1 MLNRREIM
9 RSAPAFAA
17 AGTVTA
23 AGSMAPAAVVL
34 AQAAAGATA
43 AHKPV
48 VMKAGANVNLVDDN
62 TMRAVARWGIKNCY
76 AFASIADP
84 ERLYPTVD
92 ELKTMQDIA
101 QRNGV
106 NVDILRPL
114 NLTMSNIDDEKY
126 PAIML
131 GQSPQRDRDIEAFQ
145 NTIKNCAE
153 AGISGMRYTL
163 SIVGNTRSRTA
174 PGRGDA
180 IYVGSRMTDYS
191 GPPRNANRTV
201 PTAADQVAGDGAPRR
216 RGGGPNRGLINKSI
230 TRAGRITAD
239 MYWERITYFLD
250 RVVPVANQYKIKLAS
265 HMEDAMVP
273 LGYEGVDLVTNTV
286 EGAKKFVSIQNSPY
300 HGLLFCIGTFS
311 EMLQN
316 PGKDIYDVVQWFGA
330 NKKIHLVDF
339 RNIRGNRQDFV
350 ETFPDEG
357 DIDMLRVMQIL
368 RDTGYDG
375 MVVPDHTP
383 QSPGGPEQVDAFQ
396 YGYIRGLLQAVG
408 RLG

>member
-1 MLNRREIM
+1 MLNRRQIM
-9 RSAPAFAA
+9 RSAPVLA
-17 AGTVTA
+17 AGGTLA
-23 AGSMAPAAVVL
+23 MAGSSITSTPVL
-34 AQAAAGATA
+34 AQPSSGATA
-43 AHKPV
+43 AGKPV
-48 VMKAGANVNLVDDN
+48 LMKAGANVDVVDDE
-62 TMRAVARWGIKNCY
+62 TMKAVARWGIKNCY
-76 AFASIADP
+76 AFAAIADP
-84 ERLYPTVD
+84 DRLYPTVD

-131 GQSPQRDRDIEAFQ
+131 GQSPQRDRDIEGFQ

-163 SIVGNTRSRTA
+163 SIVGNTRSRTV

-180 IYVGSRMTDYS
+180 TYVGSRMGDYR
-191 GPPRNANRTV
+191 GPPHPANRSV
-201 PTAADQVAGDGAPRR
+201 LPAGDQAAGGGGQRR
-216 RGGGPNRGLINKSI
+216 RGRGPNSGLINKPI
-230 TRAGRITAD
+230 TRAGRVTAD

-250 RVVPVANQYKIKLAS
+250 RVVPVANQYKIRLAS

-311 EMLQN
+311 EMLEN
-316 PGKDIYDVVQWFGA
+316 PSRDIYEVVQWFGA
-330 NKKIHLVDF
+330 SKKIHLVDF

-357 DIDMLRVMQIL
+357 EIDMLRVMQIL

-383 QSPGGPEQVDAFQ
+383 ETPGGPKQVNAFQ

-408 RLG
+408 RVG

>member
-1 MLNRREIM
+1 MFNRRQIM
-9 RSAPAFAA
+9 ASSPAVAGAAAFAGGIAPASVAA
-17 AGTVTA
+17 QPAR
-23 AGSMAPAAVVL
+23 AGSR
-34 AQAAAGATA
+34 
-43 AHKPV
+43 KPV
-48 VMKAGANVNLVDDN
+48 LMKAGANVGAVDDK
-62 TMRAVARWGIKNCY
+62 TMKAVARWGIKNCY
-76 AFASIADP
+76 AFAPIADAD
-84 ERLYPTVD
+84 RLYPTVD
-92 ELKTMQDIA
+92 ELQKMQDIA
-101 QRNGV
+101 HRNGV
-106 NVDILRPL
+106 NVDILRPR
-114 NLTMSNIDDEKY
+114 NLTMSNIDDERY

-145 NTIKNCAE
+145 TTIKNCAA

-174 PGRGDA
+174 QGRGDA
-180 IYVGSRMTDYS
+180 VYVGSRMSDYS
-191 GPPRNANRTV
+191 GPPRDANRTV
-201 PTAADQVAGDGAPRR
+201 AIAGQAGGGQAGGDGAAGG
-216 RGGGPNRGLINKSI
+216 RGGGGQGRQINKPI
-230 TRAGRITAD
+230 TKAGRVTAD

-300 HGLLFCIGTFS
+300 HGVLFCIGTFS

-316 PGKDIYDVVQWFGA
+316 PTKDIYDVVQWFGA
-330 NKKIHLVDF
+330 NKKIHLIDF
-339 RNIRGNRQDFV
+339 RNIHGNRQDFV

-383 QSPGGPEQVDAFQ
+383 QTPGGAEQVDAFQ
-396 YGYIRGLLQAVG
+396 YGYIRGLIQAVG
-408 RLG
+408 RLA

>member
-1 MLNRREIM
+1 MLNRRQIM
-9 RSAPAFAA
+9 RSTPTVAVG
-17 AGTVTA
+17 GTLAA
-23 AGSMAPAAVVL
+23 AGSMTPASVL
-34 AQAAAGATA
+34 AQTSAPMTPNR
-43 AHKPV
+43 KPV
-48 VMKAGANVNLVDDN
+48 LMKAGANVNVVDDR
-62 TMRAVARWGIKNCY
+62 TMKAVARWGIRNCY
-76 AFASIADP
+76 AFAAISDP
-84 ERLYPTVD
+84 DRLYPTVD

-131 GQSPQRDRDIEAFQ
+131 GQSPQRDRDIEGFQ

-180 IYVGSRMTDYS
+180 TYVGSRMSDYS
-191 GPPRNANRTV
+191 GPPRSANRTV
-201 PTAADQVAGDGAPRR
+201 PTAADQPAGDGGQRR
-216 RGGGPNRGLINKSI
+216 RGGGPNSGLINKPI
-230 TRAGRITAD
+230 TKAGRITAD
-239 MYWERITYFLD
+239 TYWERITYFLD

-286 EGAKKFVSIQNSPY
+286 EGAKKFVSIQDSPY

-316 PGKDIYDVVQWFGA
+316 PSRDIYDVVQWFGA

-357 DIDMLRVMQIL
+357 EIDLLRVMQIL
-368 RDTGYDG
+368 RDTGYEG
-375 MVVPDHTP
+375 MVVPDHEP
-383 QSPGGPEQVDAFQ
+383 QTPGGPEQVDAFQ

-408 RLG
+408 RLE

>member
-1 MLNRREIM
+1 MMNRRQIM
-9 RSAPAFAA
+9 GSAPVVAA
-17 AGTVTA
+17 AGTA
-23 AGSMAPAAVVL
+23 AIAGSIMPAPVL

-43 AHKPV
+43 VRKPV
-48 VMKAGANVNLVDDN
+48 LMKAGANVNLVDDK
-62 TMRAVARWGIKNCY
+62 TMKAVARWGIRNCY
-76 AFASIADP
+76 AFAAISDP
-84 ERLYPTVD
+84 DRLYPTAD

-131 GQSPQRDRDIEAFQ
+131 GQSPQRDRDIEGFQ

-180 IYVGSRMTDYS
+180 TYVGSRMTDYS
-191 GPPRNANRTV
+191 GPPRPANRTV
-201 PTAADQVAGDGAPRR
+201 AEAGDPAADRGPPRR
-216 RGGGPNRGLINKSI
+216 RGGGGPNSGLINKPI
-230 TRAGRITAD
+230 TKAGRVTAD

-273 LGYEGVDLVTNTV
+273 SGYEGVDLVTNTV

-311 EMLQN
+311 EMLQD
-316 PGKDIYDVVQWFGA
+316 PSKDIYDVVEWFGA
-330 NKKIHLVDF
+330 NQKIHLVDF

-357 DIDMLRVMQIL
+357 EIDLLRVMQIL

-383 QSPGGPEQVDAFQ
+383 QTPGGPEQVDAFQ

-408 RLG
+408 RMG

>member
-1 MLNRREIM
+1 MLNRGQIV
-9 RSAPAFAA
+9 RSVPAAA
-17 AGTVTA
+17 AGSVA
-23 AGSMAPAAVVL
+23 VAGGMTPASVL
-34 AQAAAGATA
+34 AQATAGTSGARKA
-43 AHKPV
+43 V
-48 VMKAGANVNLVDDN
+48 LMKAGANVDKVDDK
-62 TMRAVARWGIKNCY
+62 TMKAVARWGIKNCY
-76 AFASIADP
+76 AFAAIADP
-84 ERLYPTVD
+84 DRLYPTVD

-114 NLTMSNIDDEKY
+114 NLTMINIDDEKY

-180 IYVGSRMTDYS
+180 TYVGSRMTDYS
-191 GPPRNANRTV
+191 GPPRDANRIV
-201 PTAADQVAGDGAPRR
+201 AIASDQAAGDGEPRR
-216 RGGGPNRGLINKSI
+216 RGGDATRRMINKPI
-230 TRAGRITAD
+230 TKAGRITAD
-239 MYWERITYFLD
+239 QYWERITYFLD

-273 LGYEGVDLVTNTV
+273 PGYEGVDVVTNTV

-300 HGLLFCIGTFS
+300 HGVLFCIGTFS

-316 PGKDIYDVVQWFGA
+316 PQKDVYDVVQWFGA

-357 DIDMLRVMQIL
+357 EIDMLRVMQIL

-383 QSPGGPEQVDAFQ
+383 QTPGGPGQVDAFQ

-408 RLG
+408 RVG

>member
-1 MLNRREIM
+1 MLNRRQILA
-9 RSAPAFAA
+9 STPAA
-17 AGTVTA
+17 AA
-23 AGSMAPAAVVL
+23 AVAGMAPASVL
-34 AQAAAGATA
+34 AQATAGRRR
-43 AHKPV
+43 KPV
-48 VMKAGANVNLVDDN
+48 LMKAGANVNVVDDK
-62 TMRAVARWGIKNCY
+62 TMKAVARWGIKNCY
-76 AFASIADP
+76 AFAAIADP
-84 ERLYPTVD
+84 DRIYPTVD
-92 ELKTMQDIA
+92 ELKKMQDIA
-101 QRNGV
+101 NRNGV

-114 NLTMSNIDDEKY
+114 NLTMSNIDDERY

-145 NTIKNCAE
+145 TTIKNCAE

-180 IYVGSRMTDYS
+180 TYVGSRMSDYS
-191 GPPRNANRTV
+191 GPPRSDGR
-201 PTAADQVAGDGAPRR
+201 PGAAAGGRPGGGEGA
-216 RGGGPNRGLINKSI
+216 RGGRGQSRLINKPL
-230 TRAGRITAD
+230 TKAGRITTD

-250 RVVPVANQYKIKLAS
+250 QVVPVANQYKIKLAS

-286 EGAKKFVSIQNSPY
+286 EGAKKFVSIQDSPY

-311 EMLQN
+311 EMLQT
-316 PGKDIYDVVQWFGA
+316 PAKDVYDVVEWFGSH
-330 NKKIHLVDF
+330 KKIHLVDF

-383 QSPGGPEQVDAFQ
+383 QTPTGPEAVDAFQ
-396 YGYIRGLLQAVG
+396 YGYIRGLLQAVA
-408 RLG
+408 RI

>member
-1 MLNRREIM
+1 MFNRRQIM
-9 RSAPAFAA
+9 TSASAA
-17 AGTVTA
+17 AGTVSVASSIT
-23 AGSMAPAAVVL
+23 PASVL
-34 AQAAAGATA
+34 AQASAGTTA
-43 AHKPV
+43 SRKPIL
-48 VMKAGANVNLVDDN
+48 MKAGANVDVVDDK
-62 TMRAVARWGIKNCY
+62 TMKAVARWGIKNCY
-76 AFASIADP
+76 AFAAIADP
-84 ERLYPTVD
+84 DRLYPTAD
-92 ELKTMQDIA
+92 EMKTMQDIA

-131 GQSPQRDRDIEAFQ
+131 GQSPQRDRDIEGFQ

-174 PGRGDA
+174 SGRGDA
-180 IYVGSRMTDYS
+180 TYVGSRMTDYS
-191 GPPRNANRTV
+191 GPPRDANRTV
-201 PTAADQVAGDGAPRR
+201 AVTADQAASEGEPRR
-216 RGGGPNRGLINKSI
+216 RGANTNRRLINKPI
-230 TRAGRITAD
+230 TKAGRITAD

-250 RVVPVANQYKIKLAS
+250 RVVPVANQYKIRLAS

-300 HGLLFCIGTFS
+300 HGVLFCIGTFS

-316 PGKDIYDVVQWFGA
+316 PSRDIYDVVRWFGA

-357 DIDMLRVMQIL
+357 EIDMLRVMQIL
-368 RDTGYDG
+368 HDTGYDG
-375 MVVPDHTP
+375 MIVPDHTP
-383 QSPGGPEQVDAFQ
+383 ETPGGAQQVDAFQ

-408 RLG
+408 RRG

>member
-1 MLNRREIM
+1 MFNRRQIM
-9 RSAPAFAA
+9 RSTPAAV
-17 AGTVTA
+17 AGTAAV
-23 AGSMAPAAVVL
+23 AGSMAPALVL
-34 AQAAAGATA
+34 AQPSAVTSAAR
-43 AHKPV
+43 KPV
-48 VMKAGANVNLVDDN
+48 LMKAGANVDIVDDK
-62 TMRAVARWGIKNCY
+62 TMKAVARWGIKNCY
-76 AFASIADP
+76 AFAAIADP
-84 ERLYPTVD
+84 DRLYPTVD
-92 ELKTMQDIA
+92 ELKAMQDIA

-131 GQSPQRDRDIEAFQ
+131 GQSPQRDRDIEGFQ

-180 IYVGSRMTDYS
+180 TYVGSRMTDYS
-191 GPPRNANRTV
+191 GPPRDANRTV
-201 PTAADQVAGDGAPRR
+201 PGAADQAASDAGQRR
-216 RGGGPNRGLINKSI
+216 RGGGSNRRMINKP
-230 TRAGRITAD
+230 TTKAGRVTAD
-239 MYWERITYFLD
+239 TYWERITYFLD

-273 LGYEGVDLVTNTV
+273 PGYEGVDLVTNTL

-316 PGKDIYDVVQWFGA
+316 PSKDIYDVVKWFGA

-357 DIDMLRVMQIL
+357 EIDLLRVMQIL
-368 RDTGYDG
+368 RDTDYDG

-383 QSPGGPEQVDAFQ
+383 QTPGGPEEVDAFQ